1 MSSLGSP
8 NPFFIAG
15 KKAYEIERSLRFNDN
30 DSAYLNFT
38 PPGAGSNQM
47 TFSFWFKRANF
58 TDGVIFSSGVTNA
71 RGHIQFDSDKL
82 MIMPFNST
90 GANAICRTDML
101 FRDPSAWY
109 HVVISLNNSTYSNM
123 SSTVNFYVNGVAA
136 TFTTTQANV
145 PSGGIRLNDDQP
157 KNIGQYRPTDGNFF
171 DGYLTEF
178 NFIDGQVLDQSSFG
192 ETDPVTGKWNPK
204 KYTGGYGSNG
214 FYLNFS
220 DNSGTT
226 ATTLG
231 KDYSGN
237 GNNFTPNNFSV
248 AVGSGND
255 SVEDT
260 PTNNFCTL
268 NPLHQDSNTT
278 LSEGNLK
285 AVGSS
290 STSYTT
296 NTQGTFAQSSGK
308 WYYEVEY
315 TSNAGGTNSN
325 LLAVGWARTTL
336 RSSDNP
342 TISGGLCY
350 RPAATDYIDLDGNDT
365 SDDKPATTTG
375 NVIQVAI
382 DLDAGK
388 IWFGNGGT
396 FFESG
401 NPATGANANITFTGG
416 AELLSPFV
424 RTLSSTLNFNFGQR
438 AFSYTVPTGYKSLCS
453 ANLPDPTIL
462 LPDKH
467 FNTLLYTGNGSNG
480 HAITGLEFQ
489 PDWLWLK
496 KRNSTGHHGIYDAI
510 RSVNKR
516 LLADETGAEA
526 DVELASFDSGGFTFG
541 SNTYYNN
548 NTDTYVAW
556 SWNGGDTDGKTYAV
570 TVVSDSGNKYRFDGF
585 GTSAVTLDLAEGGT
599 YIFDQ
604 SDSSN
609 AGHPLRFSTTS
620 NGTHGGGTEYTTGVT
635 TAGTPGSSGAYTQIV
650 VAASAPTL
658 YYYCTQH
665 SGMGGQANTNSTL
678 GSSNFDGSVQAR
690 VKANPTAGF
699 SIITAEAPSSGTN
712 FTVGHG
718 LGVAPNV
725 IFSKSRETAQYW
737 AVFHDKTTDTNRK
750 YLQLNST
757 LATTTS
763 GGDMWGA
770 ALPTS
775 SVIGLSSANAMV
787 ASQDFVCYCFSEVA
801 GYSKF
806 GSYTGNGNADG
817 TFVFTGFRPA
827 FVIIKNT
834 ASSGDYWLI
843 LDNKR
848 RTFNPNGISSSLY
861 ANENLA
867 EGTFGSGTGID
878 FLSNGFK
885 IRDSNSRVNGS
896 GNNIIYLAFAE
907 SPFKNAR
914 AR

>member
-8 NPFFIAG
+8 STFFLA
-15 KKAYEIERSLRFNDN
+15 KKKVYEIERSLRFNDN

-71 RGHIQFDSDKL
+71 RGHIQFDSNKL
-82 MIMPFNST
+82 LLMPFNST

-109 HVVISLNNSTYSNM
+109 HVVISLNNTTYSNM
-123 SSTVNFYVNGVAA
+123 SSTVNFYVNGQAV

-237 GNNFTPNNFSV
+237 GNNWTPNNFSV
-248 AVGSGND
+248 ASGTGND
-255 SVEDT
+255 SVIDT
-260 PTNNFCTL
+260 PTINFPTANAIDTVTGTL
-268 NPLHQDSNTT
+268 AN
-278 LSEGNLK
+278 GNLDISTPT
-285 AVGSS
+285 GS
-290 STSYTT
+290 
-296 NTQGTFAQSSGK
+296 AQLWANFVIPKTGK
-308 WYYEVEY
+308 WYMETTMRGSGSWYSPFIVATNYLGFQGTGY
-315 TSNAGGTNSN
+315 TDNNLSYYNNGDKRLNNSETSYGASFGTN
-325 LLAVGWARTTL
+325 
-336 RSSDNP
+336 D
-342 TISGGLCY
+342 
-350 RPAATDYIDLDGNDT
+350 
-365 SDDKPATTTG
+365 
-375 NVIQVAI
+375 VIAMAI
-382 DLDAGK
+382 DVDNSQVTFYK
-388 IWFGNGGT
+388 NGTSQGAISFT
-396 FFESG
+396 FDSRVDYYLGFTDGSSYSG
-401 NPATGANANITFTGG
+401 ADY
-416 AELLSPFV
+416 SV
-424 RTLSSTLNFNFGQR
+424 NFGQLPF
-438 AFSYTVPTGYKSLCS
+438 ANDPPTGFKKLNS
-453 ANLPDPTIL
+453 ANLPDPTIK

-467 FNTLLYTGNGSNG
+467 FETLIYTGNGSNG
-480 HAITGLEFQ
+480 HAITGLKFQ

-526 DVELASFDSGGFTFG
+526 NVELASFDSGGFTFG

-678 GSSNFDGSVQAR
+678 GSSNFDGNIQST
-690 VKANPTAGF
+690 VKANATAGF
-699 SIITAEAPSSGTN
+699 SIVAYTGNGSGGSGARI
-712 FTVGHG
+712 GHG
-718 LGVAPNV
+718 LGVAPKMVLVKN
-725 IFSKSRETAQYW
+725 REAAQSWELHAFEEIRMY
-737 AVFHDKTTDTNRK
+737 
-750 YLQLNST
+750 LNST
-757 LATTTS
+757 DGDFADAQFSLTS
-763 GGDMWGA
+763 TDIR
-770 ALPTS
+770 P
-775 SVIGLSSANAMV
+775 ANNNARRNENGTDYIAYV
-787 ASQDFVCYCFSEVA
+787 FSEVE

-806 GSYTGNGNADG
+806 GRYYGNQSSFGRFVYTGFEPALVITKGEWGGNW
-817 TFVFTGFRPA
+817 
-827 FVIIKNT
+827 NM
-834 ASSGDYWLI
+834 Y
-843 LDNKR
+843 DNKR
-848 RTFNPNGISSSLY
+848 NPLNVRNKTLY
-861 ANENLA
+861 PNLNNSEST
-867 EGTFGSGTGID
+867 EGTSGNQMD

-885 IRDSNSRVNGS
+885 LRGSNVDTNHSAYF
-896 GNNIIYLAFAE
+896 IYLAFAK
-907 SPFKNAR
+907 SPFKNGR
-914 AR
+914 AV